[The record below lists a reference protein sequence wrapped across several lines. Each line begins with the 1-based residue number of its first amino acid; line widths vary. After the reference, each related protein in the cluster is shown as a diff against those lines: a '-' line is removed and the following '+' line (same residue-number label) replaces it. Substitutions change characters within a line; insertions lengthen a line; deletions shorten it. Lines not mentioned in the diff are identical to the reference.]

1 MKNTYVEVFS
11 LAIVSLRVARPRT
24 KSTFAKGLKI
34 LIQAFDL
41 RRLRPFAC
49 CLFYPSEAAMCRT
62 FR

>member
-1 MKNTYVEVFS
+1 MNNTNMEIFS
-11 LAIVSLRVARPRT
+11 LANVSLRVARPRT

-49 CLFYPSEAAMCRT
+49 CLFSPGEAAMCRT